1 MANYWFSGLGGQQH
15 SSILAGWNDID
26 AIRIWKVFFMIVV
39 GSHLIFPPIKF
50 QRIWI
55 TRARDMAKYWV
66 VLLVD
71 VVDSPQ
77 ALVWMKCHYYH
88 QNLSKSSRNCLFL
101 PPTKFHLIL
110 PSRTPDMGKILRSVW
125 AGLHD
130 RFWLLFCGQTLNLKT
145 ADLGLTLFMNI
156 VGLFLS
162 FLSI

>member
-1 MANYWFSGLGGQQH
+1 MTLMQSEFG
-15 SSILAGWNDID
+15 
-26 AIRIWKVFFMIVV
+26 KMFFMRVV
-39 GSHLIFPPIKF
+39 GNHLIFPPIKF